1 MMATARKQPQQPSQ
15 TSSLSF
21 ANERR
26 PPIKPAAAK
35 GAQLLVKLCR
45 LRKGMPDPH
54 AFVLAIAYVLN
65 EYSDDVIK
73 YIVDPAHGLPGSLKF
88 PLEIADV
95 QRACSSRELTLSV
108 KSMKRPSP
116 SSKAWLGIQIE
127 KRRSLPLG
135 KKDDDDGYVTI
146 LQCDYDG
153 PTIKA
158 GVRHGDRISREVYRQ
173 LCDRV
178 DSLKPGDHV
187 KLRVLRVDQELEF
200 EVILGEFQ

>member
-1 MMATARKQPQQPSQ
+1 MMATAHKQPQQPSQ

-65 EYSDDVIK
+65 QYSDDVIN
-73 YIVDPAHGLPGSLKF
+73 YAVDPVDGLPGSLKY

-95 QRACSSRELTLSV
+95 HAACFLDHEPHMAARSHCRDQAHAERLRPALSF
-108 KSMKRPSP
+108 
-116 SSKAWLGIQIE
+116 AGF
-127 KRRSLPLG
+127 PLAITA
-135 KKDDDDGYVTI
+135 DT
-146 LQCDYDG
+146 
-153 PTIKA
+153 
-158 GVRHGDRISREVYRQ
+158 
-173 LCDRV
+173 
-178 DSLKPGDHV
+178 
-187 KLRVLRVDQELEF
+187 
-200 EVILGEFQ
+200 